1 MIEVYLLK
9 LTAQLEKPVEKF
21 LHYFTTRRQ
30 EKILRYRFTADR
42 NRTLWA
48 ELLAR
53 SIVAKKFSR
62 PIEEI
67 QIERDEHGKPFVVDG
82 SLMISL
88 AHSKNFVACSVGE
101 VPSGVDVEED
111 FTDALAIAKNF
122 FTAQE
127 YQQIL
132 SVDNPAEKFL
142 SIWTIKESFAKFT
155 GRGIDENFSEIDSA
169 KILSGRGK
177 IVGKNF
183 FVDGAVIGVC
193 TERGAL
199 PENFNLVSQNFFQA
213 VSI

>member
-21 LHYFTTRRQ
+21 LHYFTARRQ
-30 EKILRYRFTADR
+30 EKILRYQFAADR

-48 ELLAR
+48 ELLTR

-67 QIERDEHGKPFVVDG
+67 QIERDERGKPFIVDG
-82 SLMISL
+82 FLMISL
-88 AHSKNFVACSVGE
+88 AHSKNFVSCSVGK

-127 YQQIL
+127 YQ
-132 SVDNPAEKFL
+132 
-142 SIWTIKESFAKFT
+142 
-155 GRGIDENFSEIDSA
+155 
-169 KILSGRGK
+169 
-177 IVGKNF
+177 
-183 FVDGAVIGVC
+183 
-193 TERGAL
+193 
-199 PENFNLVSQNFFQA
+199 
-213 VSI
+213 